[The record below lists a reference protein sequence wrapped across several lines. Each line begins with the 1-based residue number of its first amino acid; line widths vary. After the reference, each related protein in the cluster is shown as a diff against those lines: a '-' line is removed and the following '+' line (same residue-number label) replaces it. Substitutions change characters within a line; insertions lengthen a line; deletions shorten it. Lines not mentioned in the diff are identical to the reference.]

1 MTCNNLHIHVVN
13 RICLLLLLFCYSS
26 GVLAQQSPEDTLV
39 LDLGAA
45 PSRTDLRPYLY
56 SLDDRNGTLT
66 LPQVLQQPFAR
77 NAQLFHPAKK
87 NNRSVHNWWMKLHI
101 RNNGRHDSSLTL
113 FTGWHDYM
121 YWYAQDANGG
131 FALLTQTGL
140 MLDKGG
146 VKRWERYGFKVAVPA
161 GQTRTFLLHI
171 VNKSFNEN
179 ALMPV
184 LYNALEYEMFRQSQ
198 LNEYRKEAIVIQLL
212 LGMLLVF
219 LSIAIINYIQL
230 PDRSYLFFAA
240 YIAGLILFFAL
251 QLDSKPYQQS
261 VFHRWPML
269 KYYGD
274 IPALLFSFY
283 LMYLLFGIS
292 FLNLKERYPYM
303 ERVFTLVAAVTGG
316 IIIICVYCIL
326 REQYHLPGIIYS
338 YLYLGT
344 LLPLLAVFL
353 ALAKRSRHHPLVR
366 FFLIGS
372 LCFYVACLG
381 SFLMQ
386 IRPLGLI
393 SALGELSAPSMLM
406 IAGVILQALFFL
418 AGLSYRNKLVHH
430 ERTRTQEMLIKQ
442 LNKNKELQR
451 KLNEQLEE
459 LVKEQTGEILRKN
472 QELEEQRKL
481 QLEIEY
487 DKRLT
492 EIELK
497 AIRAQINPHFIF
509 NCLNSIQLFVM
520 QRDYEYAQKYLSDF
534 SYLIRKTLDFSRRNF
549 ITLADEI
556 TYLNTY
562 LGLEKMRFEHKM
574 EYDIRVDPDIAT
586 AEVEIPAM
594 LLQPYVEN
602 AVKHGMT
609 NPQQPIGN
617 LIIRFNQLN
626 GDLLECVIEDN
637 GIGIN
642 ATRRLNTLP
651 KHHQSSGM
659 EISFTRAELLNKM
672 YNTGIHIEIIDKSG
686 RNFTESGTIVRILI
700 PQL

>member
-1 MTCNNLHIHVVN
+1 MNRTCLF
-13 RICLLLLLFCYSS
+13 LLLFCYST
-26 GVLAQQSPEDTLV
+26 GVLAQQPAEDTLV
-39 LDLGAA
+39 LDLGSP
-45 PSRTDLRPYLY
+45 PSRVDLRPYLY
-56 SLDDRNGTLT
+56 SLEDRTGMLT
-66 LPQVLQQPFAR
+66 PEQLRQQPFVR
-77 NAQLFHPAKK
+77 NMKLFHSSKR
-87 NNRSVHNWWMKLHI
+87 NNRSVHNYWLKLHI
-101 RNNGRHDSSLTL
+101 HNSGARDSSLTL
-113 FTGWHDYM
+113 FAGWHDYL
-121 YWYAQDANGG
+121 YWYGSNPNGAY
-131 FALLTQTGL
+131 ALLAQTGL
-140 MLDKGG
+140 MLDRSG
-146 VKRWERYGFKVAVPA
+146 VERWEHYGFRVPVPA

-171 VNKSFNEN
+171 INKSFNEN

-184 LYNALEYEMFRQSQ
+184 LYNALEYETFRNDQ
-198 LNEYRKEAIVIQLL
+198 LNQYRKEAVVIQVL
-212 LGMLLVF
+212 LGMLLV
-219 LSIAIINYIQL
+219 LLGIAIINYMQL
-230 PDRSYLFFAA
+230 PDRSYLYFAA
-240 YIAGLILFFAL
+240 YIVGLLLFFAL
-251 QLDSKPYQQS
+251 RLDGKPYQQS
-261 VFHRWPML
+261 VFHHWPML

-274 IPALLFSFY
+274 VPALLFSFY

-303 ERVFTLVAAVTGG
+303 ERVFTLVAAITGG
-316 IIIICVYCIL
+316 IIIICIFCIA
-326 REQYHLPGIIYS
+326 REQYHLPAIIYS
-338 YLYLGT
+338 YVYLGT

-381 SFLMQ
+381 SFLTQ

-406 IAGVILQALFFL
+406 IAGVLLQALFFL

-459 LVKEQTGEILRKN
+459 LVKEQTSEILRKN

-487 DKRLT
+487 DKKLT
-492 EIELK
+492 EIELR

-549 ITLADEI
+549 ITLTDEI

-574 EYDIRVDPDIAT
+574 EYDIRLDPDIAT

-609 NPQQPIGN
+609 NPHQSIGS
-617 LIIRFNQLN
+617 LVIRFNQLK

-642 ATRRLNTLP
+642 QAKLLNTLP